1 MTKGELLDKMPE
13 VEYEIFDSVFS
24 KVFGAE
30 DCDDLR
36 EVSIEDIKKLYE
48 ATDSDSGNAQELAKE
63 LSSIYPDELLEWY
76 AENFCYRLS
85 YVNKF
90 IKNEDLLNCDDFKI
104 EPILFSA
111 QISYLTDQIRLIHEG
126 LKEVM

>member
-13 VEYEIFDSVFS
+13 VEYETFDLVFS

-36 EVSIEDIKKLYE
+36 EVSVEDIKKLYE

-76 AENFCYRLS
+76 AENFGYRLS
-85 YVNKF
+85 YVNNF
-90 IKNEDLLNCDDFKI
+90 IKNENLLNCDDFRI
-104 EPILFSA
+104 ESVLFSA